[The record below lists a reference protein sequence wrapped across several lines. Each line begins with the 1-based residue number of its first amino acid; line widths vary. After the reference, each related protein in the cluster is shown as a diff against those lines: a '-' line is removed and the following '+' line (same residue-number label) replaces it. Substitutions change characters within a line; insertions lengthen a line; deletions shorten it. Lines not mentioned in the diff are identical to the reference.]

1 VQIELIAAVASNGT
15 IGIDGRLPWHIKE
28 DMYHFYNYTMGLPVV
43 MGRKTFE
50 SIGKALHG
58 RVNIVL
64 TSQQGYTAAGCLV
77 AHDVGQVLAM
87 VQNAPKTVV
96 IGGAKVYEA
105 FLPYANRLILTHV
118 LADVEGDTHFPD
130 VDGAEWAFVDGH
142 YYEAEPSFGDSFA
155 IAYYDRV
162 GQAAPIPTPATST
175 IHELRA
181 NLPRVNQL
189 AIEGLEIAKRERRG
203 SGVNWGTVLVIDTYV
218 CINLEGEGWYE
229 VLVCEA
235 SPDAGE
241 LSNFISDYIARHG
254 FDGVEVRTEW

>member
-1 VQIELIAAVASNGT
+1 MNIELIAAVASNGT
-15 IGIDGRLPWHIKE
+15 IGKDGRIPWHIK
-28 DMYHFYNYTMGLPVV
+28 DDLYHFYHYTMGKPVV

-50 SIGKALHG
+50 SIGNALNG
-58 RVNIVL
+58 RACIVL
-64 TSQQGYTAAGCLV
+64 TSKRGYTAAGCLV

-87 VQNAPKTVV
+87 VQNAPSAVV
-96 IGGAKVYEA
+96 IGGAEVYRA

-118 LADVEGDTHFPD
+118 LADVEGDTRFPD
-130 VDGAEWAFVDGH
+130 VDGAEWEFVDGH
-142 YYEAEPSFGDSFA
+142 YYEVEPAFGHSFA
-155 IAYYDRV
+155 IATYGRI

-189 AIEGLEIAKRERRG
+189 AIEGLELAKRERRG
-203 SGVNWGTVLVIDTYV
+203 SGVNWGTVLVVDTYV
-218 CINLEGEGWYE
+218 CINIEGEHWYE

-241 LSNFISDYIARHG
+241 LSNFISGHIARHG
-254 FDGVEVRTEW
+254 FEGVEVRTEW